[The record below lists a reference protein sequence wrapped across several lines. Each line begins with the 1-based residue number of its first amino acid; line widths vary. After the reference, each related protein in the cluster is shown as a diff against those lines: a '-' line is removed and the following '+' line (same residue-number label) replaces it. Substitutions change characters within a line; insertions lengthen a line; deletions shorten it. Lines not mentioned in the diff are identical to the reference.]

1 MRFLS
6 GKEKK
11 ELSEKLP
18 KGYVVE
24 KKDDIKE
31 KENML
36 YKNDIKFLIIKENRF
51 LPHLK
56 SINEKE
62 YKSVYVDK
70 GAIPFVIKGADVMR
84 PGIRIIDENIQ
95 KGETI
100 LVKDETHKK
109 TLAIGFAEHN
119 SDEMQK
125 QEKGKSVIIYHYVGD
140 LYY

>member
-11 ELSEKLP
+11 ELNEKLP

-31 KENML
+31 KDNML
-36 YKNDIKFLIIKENRF
+36 YKNEAKFLIIKDKNF

-62 YKSVYVDK
+62 YKSIYVDK
-70 GAIPFVIKGADVMR
+70 GAIPFVIKGADIMR
-84 PGIRIIDENIQ
+84 PGIRKIDENIE
-95 KGETI
+95 KNEII
-100 LVKDETHKK
+100 LVKDDTHFK
-109 TLAIGFAEHN
+109 TLAIGFAEYN
-119 SDEMQK
+119 SADMQK

>member
-31 KENML
+31 KDNML
-36 YKNDIKFLIIKENRF
+36 YKNEAKFLIIKDNEF

-62 YKSVYVDK
+62 YKSIYVDK
-70 GAIPFVIKGADVMR
+70 GAIPFVIKGADIMR
-84 PGIRIIDENIQ
+84 PGIRKIDENIE
-95 KGETI
+95 KSEII
-100 LVKDETHKK
+100 LVKDDMHNK
-109 TLAIGFAEHN
+109 TLAIGFAEYN
-119 SDEMQK
+119 SEEMQK

>member
-31 KENML
+31 KDNML
-36 YKNDIKFLIIKENRF
+36 YKNEVKFLIIKDNKF

-62 YKSVYVDK
+62 YKSIYVDK
-70 GAIPFVIKGADVMR
+70 GAIPFVIKGADIMR
-84 PGIRIIDENIQ
+84 PGIRKIDENIV
-95 KGETI
+95 KSEII
-100 LVKDETHKK
+100 LVKDETHNK
-109 TLAIGFAEHN
+109 TLAIGFAEYN
-119 SDEMQK
+119 SEDMQK

>member
-31 KENML
+31 KDNML
-36 YKNDIKFLIIKENRF
+36 YKNEVKFLIIKDNKF

-62 YKSVYVDK
+62 YKSIYVDK
-70 GAIPFVIKGADVMR
+70 GAIPFVIKGADIMR
-84 PGIRIIDENIQ
+84 PGIRKIDENIQ
-95 KGETI
+95 KSEII
-100 LVKDETHKK
+100 LVKDETHGK

-119 SDEMQK
+119 SEDMQK

>member
-11 ELSEKLP
+11 ELNEKLP

-31 KENML
+31 KDNLL
-36 YKNDIKFLIIKENRF
+36 YKNEIKFLIIKDGKF

-62 YKSVYVDK
+62 YKSIYVDK
-70 GAIPFVIKGADVMR
+70 GAIPYIIKGADIMR
-84 PGIRIIDENIQ
+84 PGIRKIDENIE
-95 KGETI
+95 KGEII
-100 LVKDETHKK
+100 LVKDELHSK
-109 TLAIGFAEHN
+109 TLAIGFAEYN
-119 SDEMQK
+119 SSDLKK
-125 QEKGKSVIIYHYVGD
+125 QEKGKSIIIYHYVGD

>member
-11 ELSEKLP
+11 ELNEKLP
-18 KGYVVE
+18 KGYIIE

-31 KENML
+31 KDNML
-36 YKNDIKFLIIKENRF
+36 YKNEAKFLIIKDKNF

-62 YKSVYVDK
+62 YKSIYVDK
-70 GAIPFVIKGADVMR
+70 GAIPFVIKGADIMR
-84 PGIRIIDENIQ
+84 PGIRKIDENIQ
-95 KGETI
+95 KNEII
-100 LVKDETHKK
+100 LVKDDTHFK
-109 TLAIGFAEHN
+109 TLAIGFAEYN
-119 SDEMQK
+119 SVDMQK

>member
-31 KENML
+31 KDNML
-36 YKNDIKFLIIKENRF
+36 YKNEMKFLIIKENKF

-62 YKSVYVDK
+62 YKSIYVDK
-70 GAIPFVIKGADVMR
+70 GAIPFVIKGADIMR
-84 PGIRIIDENIQ
+84 PGIRKIDENIE
-95 KGETI
+95 KSEII
-100 LVKDETHKK
+100 LVKDDTHNK
-109 TLAIGFAEHN
+109 TLAIGFAEYN

>member
-31 KENML
+31 KDNML
-36 YKNDIKFLIIKENRF
+36 YKNEVKFLIIKDNKF

-62 YKSVYVDK
+62 YKSIYVDK
-70 GAIPFVIKGADVMR
+70 GAIPFVIKGADIMR
-84 PGIRIIDENIQ
+84 PGIRKIDENIV
-95 KGETI
+95 KSEII
-100 LVKDETHKK
+100 LVKDETHGK

-119 SDEMQK
+119 SEDMQK

>member
-31 KENML
+31 KDEML
-36 YKNDIKFLIIKENRF
+36 YKNDAKFLIIKNEKF

-62 YKSVYVDK
+62 YKSIYVDK

-84 PGIRIIDENIQ
+84 PGIRLIDEKIQ
-95 KGETI
+95 KDEII
-100 LVKDETHKK
+100 LIKDETHKK
-109 TLAIGFAEHN
+109 TLAIGFAQYSSE
-119 SDEMQK
+119 DMQK
-125 QEKGKSVIIYHYVGD
+125 QEKGKSVIVYHYVGD
-140 LYY
+140 IYY